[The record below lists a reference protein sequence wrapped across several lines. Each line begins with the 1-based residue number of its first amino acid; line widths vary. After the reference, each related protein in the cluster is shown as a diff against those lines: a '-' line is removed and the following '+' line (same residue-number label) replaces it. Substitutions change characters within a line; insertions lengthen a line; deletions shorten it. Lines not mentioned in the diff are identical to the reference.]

1 MDFLKRTRQLGGGL
15 LLMAALLTASY
26 LAWQANAPVSGPLTN
41 RHGGH
46 IQVIGHAGSGFFTP
60 LNPFNP
66 LPPSSLAGVEKAL
79 AQGAEGIEIDVQL
92 SQDSIPILYHDPT
105 LATMTTGTGC
115 VSQYPAAALVRLP
128 YRGGW
133 GYDLFHNERV
143 TTLETLLIRAAR
155 YPRYPYLHL
164 DLHEHD
170 GCGNGYTRSPA
181 LVRALARLLR
191 RYAVPTDR
199 LLILTTYQPTLRQ
212 LRQEVPGVPL
222 GLEVTADFTEGLL
235 AAQTIGVHALVM
247 SKGLAT
253 PERVSQAQAAG
264 LDVVVFGGR
273 SAGSIRRLVATHP
286 DAIEVDNVP
295 QLLRTLQ
302 ANRN

>member
-1 MDFLKRTRQLGGGL
+1 MAGILG
-15 LLMAALLTASY
+15 ASR
-26 LAWQANAPVSGPLTN
+26 LIWEANASVPGPISN

-79 AQGAEGIEIDVQL
+79 AQGADGVEIDVQL
-92 SQDSIPILYHDPT
+92 SQDSIPMLYHDPT
-105 LATMTTGTGC
+105 LTSMTTGSGC
-115 VSQYPAAALVRLP
+115 VSQKPAAALVKLP

-133 GYDLFHNERV
+133 GYDLFQSERLI
-143 TTLETLLIRAAR
+143 TFETLLARVAR

-170 GCGNGYTRSPA
+170 VCGGEYTRSPA
-181 LVRALARLLR
+181 LVRALAASIR
-191 RYAVPTDR
+191 RYKVPPER

-212 LRQEVPGVPL
+212 LKQELPQVPL
-222 GLEVTADFTEGLL
+222 GLEVTKGENLSDGL
-235 AAQTIGVHALVM
+235 AAARAIGVQAIVIPKAM
-247 SKGLAT
+247 AT
-253 PERVSQAQAAG
+253 PEQVAQVQAAG
-264 LDVVVFGGR
+264 FDAVLFGGR
-273 SAGSIRRLVATHP
+273 SAGSIRRLVAAHP

-302 ANRN
+302 R

>member
-1 MDFLKRTRQLGGGL
+1 MI
-15 LLMAALLTASY
+15 
-26 LAWQANAPVSGPLTN
+26 WEANAAVPGPLNN

-46 IQVIGHAGSGFFTP
+46 IHVIGHAGSGFFTP

-79 AQGAEGIEIDVQL
+79 AQGADGVEIDVQL

-105 LATMTTGTGC
+105 LNTMTTGRGC
-115 VSQYPAAALVRLP
+115 VSQQLASALVKLP

-133 GYDLFHNERV
+133 VYDLFQQEQII
-143 TTLETLLIRAAR
+143 TLETLLTHVAR
-155 YPRYPYLHL
+155 YPTYPYLHL

-170 GCGNGYTRSPA
+170 GCGGEYTRSPA
-181 LVRALARLLR
+181 LVRALADVLSRH
-191 RYAVPTDR
+191 AVPADR

-212 LRQEVPGVPL
+212 LKHQLPGVPL
-222 GLEVTADFTEGLL
+222 GLEVTENLTQGLI
-235 AAQTIGVHALVM
+235 AAKDIGVQAVVIPKAM
-247 SKGLAT
+247 AT
-253 PERVSQAQAAG
+253 PEQVTKVQAAG
-264 LDVVVFGGR
+264 FDAVLFGGR
-273 SAGSIRRLVATHP
+273 SAGSIRRLVSTHP

-302 ANRN
+302 R